1 MDFETA
7 FKILDAAVVSQT
19 KRHLK
24 DIEVAILRSSWQG
37 KSRECWVTL
46 P

>member
-7 FKILDAAVVSQT
+7 FKILDAVVVAQT

-24 DIEVAILRSSWQG
+24 DDE
-37 KSRECWVTL
+37 ETL
-46 P
+46 LVEK